1 MIIKIFFLKKKGI
14 KKLNNLY
21 QNYENDKLH
30 EECGVF
36 GVYNHPDAAAL
47 TALGLHALQHRRQE
61 AAGIVTFDGDK
72 FLSEKHLGLVSDHF
86 SKPSVINRLQ
96 GRNSVGHNRYS
107 TTGGTVHRNI
117 QPLFADLWGGGFAI
131 AHNGNITNALSL
143 RYDLVKNGS
152 IFQSTSDTE
161 TILQLVARSVADR
174 TIKRLVDAL
183 LQIEGAYALVI
194 LTNKK
199 LIGARDPFG
208 IRPLVLGKLDGSY
221 ILCSETCALDII
233 GADFVREIE
242 PGEVVII
249 TENGIES
256 INPFS
261 KTEKRLDLFEY
272 IYFSRPDSVLDGKS
286 VYDCR
291 KSFGNILAKE
301 FTMDADIVVPVPDS
315 GVPAALGY
323 SEQSKIPFELAIIR
337 NHYVGRT
344 FIQPGQSSRH
354 SSVKLKHNPNKS
366 SVDGKNIILID
377 DSIVRGTTSV
387 KIVQLMRDAGAKK
400 VHMLI
405 ACPPI
410 KFPDFYG
417 IDTPETE
424 QLLAANHSI
433 NDMCSFIGADSLGF
447 LSLDGLYRAMGYK
460 DGRDNNNPQYT
471 DHCFTGEYP
480 TDLKDYKDEKIQEQ
494 LSLLSD
500 GDINN

>member
-1 MIIKIFFLKKKGI
+1 MIIKIFSLKRKGI

-47 TALGLHALQHRRQE
+47 TALGLHALQHRGQE

-208 IRPLVLGKLDGSY
+208 IRPLVLGSLDGSY

-291 KSFGNILAKE
+291 KSFGNVLAKE
-301 FTMDADIVVPVPDS
+301 FPVNADIVVPVPDS

-344 FIQPGQSSRH
+344 FIQPSQSSRH

-366 SVDGKNIILID
+366 SVNGKNIILID

-387 KIVQLMRDAGAKK
+387 KIIQLMRDAGAKK

-405 ACPPI
+405 ASPPI
-410 KFPDFYG
+410 KYPDFYG

-447 LSLDGLYRAMGYK
+447 LSLDGLYKAMGYEN
-460 DGRDNNNPQYT
+460 GRDNNNPQFT
-471 DHCFTGEYP
+471 DHCFTGDYP
-480 TDLKDYKDEKIQEQ
+480 TDLRDYKDEKIQEQ

-500 GDINN
+500 SDINM